1 MNLKLSKK
9 QLDLQ
14 KLETSKLELEYK
26 ILERMADVER
36 IQETINKQN
45 EHIEILKKE
54 IRELKEKNGL

>member
-54 IRELKEKNGL
+54 IRELGETNGL

>member
-54 IRELKEKNGL
+54 IRELKETNGL

>member
-36 IQETINKQN
+36 IQKTINKQN

-54 IRELKEKNGL
+54 IRELGETNGL